1 MEIIYFYHFNIKTQE
16 LRVSKCECKKI
27 YENRSSYYL
36 YTIRN
41 NKKRRIVK
49 YIYDLDSFD
58 VERSGINISVCCR
71 EDNKMEE
78 FKKECIK
85 YVNEYK
91 EKNEKAIKMVL
102 SSIDECNA
110 SLEVLNK

>member
-1 MEIIYFYHFNIKTQE
+1 
-16 LRVSKCECKKI
+16 
-27 YENRSSYYL
+27 L

-41 NKKRRIVK
+41 NKKRRISK
-49 YIYDLDSFD
+49 YINDLDSFE
-58 VERSGINISVCCR
+58 VERSGINISACCR

-91 EKNEKAIKMVL
+91 EKMKML
-102 SSIDECNA
+102 
-110 SLEVLNK
+110 